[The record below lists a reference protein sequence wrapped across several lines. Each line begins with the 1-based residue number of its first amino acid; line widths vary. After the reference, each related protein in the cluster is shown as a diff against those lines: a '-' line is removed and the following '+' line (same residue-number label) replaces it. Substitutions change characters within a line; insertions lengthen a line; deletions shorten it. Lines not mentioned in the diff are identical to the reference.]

1 MVRSLSNQYD
11 SFGGLNNH
19 ARHHVS
25 GAVAV
30 RDIESAAA
38 DRYLPFGNGR
48 SYGDSCHNDGGVL
61 ADMRSQNNIISFDAQ
76 SGLLTAEP
84 GVFLHEIIDH
94 CAPHGWFLPVTPG
107 TRFVTLGGAVANDVH
122 GKNHHVRGTFGC
134 HVEALTLVR
143 SDGVHR
149 LTPDDLSGLFQATI
163 GGMGLTGMIARVTLR
178 MMKIASLDVTEKLIP
193 FQTLDEYFAQAEQ
206 ADADNE
212 YAVAWLDQL
221 SGERGILMTANH
233 ADNGNFDTG
242 SHKAKLQVPFKLPFN
257 ALNHLSLKA
266 FNTAF
271 YYAKKR
277 KSGQLLT
284 SNYQD
289 FFYPLDAVEN
299 WNRLYGPRGL
309 FQHQSAIPADR
320 AVDTIRLMLY
330 ASQRAGQA
338 SFLTV
343 LKRFGAVNSPGLLS
357 FPQPGYTLTLDFP
370 NRGEKTLALLRELD
384 RLTVQAGGRV
394 NPYKDARMSAQTFAA
409 SFPNW
414 EQLEAK
420 RDPKIMSDF
429 WRRTA
434 QKLPKNGNA
443 NNSNELVQWTE
454 TPSV

>member
-1 MVRSLSNQYD
+1 MDKQFD
-11 SFGGLNNH
+11 SFGRLDNH
-19 ARHHVS
+19 NRHHVS
-25 GAVAV
+25 SAVAV
-30 RDIESAAA
+30 RDIQNASP

-48 SYGDSCHNDGGVL
+48 SYGDSCHNNKGVL
-61 ADMRSQNNIISFDAQ
+61 ADMRGQNNIISFDRKT
-76 SGLLTAEP
+76 GLLTAEP
-84 GVFLHEIIDH
+84 GVLLHEIIDY
-94 CAPHGWFLPVTPG
+94 CTPSGWFLPVTPG

-122 GKNHHVRGTFGC
+122 GKNHHVRGTFGS

-149 LTPDDLSGLFQATI
+149 LTPDDLTGLFQATI
-163 GGMGLTGMIARVTLR
+163 GGMGLTGMIARITLR
-178 MMKIASLDVTEKLIP
+178 MMKVSSLDVTEKLTP
-193 FQTLDEYFAQAEQ
+193 FHTLDEYFAQAEQ

-242 SHKAKLQVPFKLPFN
+242 SHSAKLKVPFNLPFN

-271 YYAKKR
+271 YLAKKR
-277 KSGQLLT
+277 KSGQVLT
-284 SNYQD
+284 SNYQG

-320 AVDTIRLMLY
+320 AIDTIRLMLY

-343 LKRFGAVNSPGLLS
+343 LKRFGALKSPGLLS

-370 NRGEKTLALLRELD
+370 NRGEKTLALLSELD

-394 NPYKDARMSAQTFAA
+394 NPYKDARMSAETFAA

-414 EQLEAK
+414 ERLEAH

-443 NNSNELVQWTE
+443 NNSNDLIQPSE

>member
-1 MVRSLSNQYD
+1 MVRSLDNQYD

-30 RDIESAAA
+30 RGIESAAA

-48 SYGDSCHNDGGVL
+48 SYGDSCHNDHGVL
-61 ADMRSQNNIISFDAQ
+61 ADMRGQNNIISFDAQ

-149 LTPDDLSGLFQATI
+149 LTPDDLSGLFQATV

-271 YYAKKR
+271 YHAKKR
-277 KSGQLLT
+277 KSGQLLI
-284 SNYQD
+284 SNYQG

-420 RDPKIMSDF
+420 RDLKIMSDF

-443 NNSNELVQWTE
+443 NNSNELVQRTE

>member
-1 MVRSLSNQYD
+1 MSNQYD